1 MTIPAI
7 APPLSPSPDGA
18 TGAAMKF
25 DAGEG
30 VPGCNGAT
38 AIVVVVTLVAVVV
51 TAVVVLFATVVV
63 VLFGM
68 VVVVLFGAVVV
79 VVLADE
85 EIVDGGGVVVVVV
98 VGAGVVVVVVGA
110 SVVVVGVGVVVVV
123 VVVVDVEVVDVVG
136 VVVVVLTA
144 TVSSC
149 PEVNPEVKSS
159 SESATTRSARDGEK
173 KRKDMLNFEYGIEQT
188 RMDRLSQ

>member
-1 MTIPAI
+1 
-7 APPLSPSPDGA
+7 
-18 TGAAMKF
+18 MKF

-38 AIVVVVTLVAVVV
+38 TIVVVVTLAVVV
-51 TAVVVLFATVVV
+51 VAVVVLFGTVVV
-63 VLFGM
+63 VLFGTI
-68 VVVVLFGAVVV
+68 VVV

-98 VGAGVVVVVVGA
+98 VGVGVVVVVV
-110 SVVVVGVGVVVVV
+110 VGVVVVV
-123 VVVVDVEVVDVVG
+123 VVVVVDVVVVDVVG

-149 PEVNPEVKSS
+149 AEVNPDAKSS
-159 SESATTRSARDGEK
+159 RESATTRSARNSENKRIDMFGSITIQVK
-173 KRKDMLNFEYGIEQT
+173 KNQQT
-188 RMDRLSQ
+188 RNEQCMSCSHFEGEAHDEKSVNFNSTRPNRAS